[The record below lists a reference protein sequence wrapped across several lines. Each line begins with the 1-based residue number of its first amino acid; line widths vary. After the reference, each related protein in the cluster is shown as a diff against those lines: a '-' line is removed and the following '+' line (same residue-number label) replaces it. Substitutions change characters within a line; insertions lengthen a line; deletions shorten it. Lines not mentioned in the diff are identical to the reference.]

1 MKAIHFQIDNT
12 TALSYL
18 GEIGGTKN
26 KYLIELAKKIWKYL
40 LHHGTTITAD
50 YLPSSMNVE
59 ADWQSRNSKDYS
71 EWKLLRQVFQ
81 RICQIKGKP
90 EMDLF
95 ASRLPAQVPQ
105 YTARKPGPYSQGTD
119 AMQQIWSYLYASP
132 PFSMINKVLKKI
144 AQHQV
149 K

>member
-26 KYLIELAKKIWKYL
+26 MYLIELAKKIWKYL

-59 ADWQSRNSKDYS
+59 ADWQSRNSKDHS

-81 RICQIKGKP
+81 RICQIKGKT

-95 ASRLPAQVPQ
+95 ASRLPAQFHNILHVNQ
-105 YTARKPGPYSQGTD
+105 AHTVRERMQCSKSGPTFMLPHLFQ
-119 AMQQIWSYLYASP
+119 
-132 PFSMINKVLKKI
+132 
-144 AQHQV
+144 
-149 K
+149 